1 MQRLEQIF
9 RFLLDLRF
17 SFFHPLLSG
26 ENIFF
31 SSTMFVRG
39 GKKNSFLNEESIQIR
54 IFRSNFEEEED
65 VKKKKEKRTISFHER
80 SSNRF
85 FSTRER
91 EIIRNLFRDSTVPC
105 VNLFDVNEP

>member
-17 SFFHPLLSG
+17 SSFHPLLSG

-65 VKKKKEKRTISFHER
+65 VKKKKKNARYRFTSVVVIVFLARASER
-80 SSNRF
+80 
-85 FSTRER
+85 
-91 EIIRNLFRDSTVPC
+91 
-105 VNLFDVNEP
+105 